1 VVVQELE
8 QCSVRLQIF
17 RQPMNHPIGC
27 GLVFGEKQNDW
38 ILAMQNHIVSI
49 DHIHSQAICAEIAD
63 RLRIVLTKDVRD
75 VPGSLKS
82 QIVRLR
88 RLDQSPSIDPSSP
101 SGRRRMK
108 YGGGYRGKQYTI
120 VQGTEASSWRWTVRL
135 DEKTIKSGHAIS
147 SDAAM
152 NRVVWLIENPVSRA
166 RSPFRTTR
174 QKETAPAGES

>member
-1 VVVQELE
+1 MQ
-8 QCSVRLQIF
+8 
-17 RQPMNHPIGC
+17 
-27 GLVFGEKQNDW
+27 
-38 ILAMQNHIVSI
+38 MQNRMVRI
-49 DHIHSQAICAEIAD
+49 DQVHSRAICAEVAD
-63 RLRIVLTKDVRD
+63 RLRIVLTKDVPD

-147 SDAAM
+147 RDAAM
-152 NRVVWLIENPVSRA
+152 NRVVWLIDKPLSRA
-166 RSPFRTTR
+166 RSPFGTTR
-174 QKETAPAGES
+174 QPETQRSVRM